1 MSFIKVMRSQKGAMF
16 GLDARIALAIFG
28 GLSVIAGAAVFGAIS
43 ETKVTAL
50 VTEFDNFSKGYINH
64 ALDTG
69 TDTVTIA
76 DMWTKP
82 STPNWNGPYV
92 TVSTAT
98 HPTYGTYTLVSGRP
112 DLTEQ
117 VPGTTACS
125 SGNICAVYL
134 SLTNVTNSVAEELD
148 KMVDTPSAL
157 TVDSGNVR
165 LTNAVSGV
173 RTVYFK
179 IARCQTDT
187 CS

>member
-1 MSFIKVMRSQKGAMF
+1 MSFIKITRSQKGAMF

-50 VTEFDNFSKGYINH
+50 ITEFDNFSKGYINH

-69 TDTVTIA
+69 TDTTTVA

-82 STPNWNGPYV
+82 ATPNWNGPYL
-92 TVSTAT
+92 TISTAT
-98 HPTYGTYTLVSGRP
+98 HPSYGTYTFTAGRP

-125 SGNICAVYL
+125 ATNLCSIYL
-134 SLTNVTNSVAEELD
+134 TLTNVTNAVAEELD
-148 KMVDTPSAL
+148 KTVDTPTAL
-157 TVDSGNVR
+157 TIDTGNVR
-165 LTNAVSGV
+165 LTNAAAGV